1 MRPVAAAVL
10 VSRGLRLVLALPM
23 PAVAGPVLG
32 SSDFLLGF
40 FVVVHGDGGG
50 VDQDTWCLFNGA
62 TRVAQSVDKRRADCS
77 VAR

>member
-50 VDQDTWCLFNGA
+50 VN
-62 TRVAQSVDKRRADCS
+62 
-77 VAR
+77 